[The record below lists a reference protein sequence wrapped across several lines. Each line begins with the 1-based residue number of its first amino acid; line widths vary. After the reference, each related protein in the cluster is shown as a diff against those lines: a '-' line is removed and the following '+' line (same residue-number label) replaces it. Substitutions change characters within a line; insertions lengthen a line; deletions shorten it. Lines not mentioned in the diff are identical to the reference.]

1 LDEVIIHLSEL
12 GGVELLQ
19 VLDNGICI
27 TVQYKTRAD
36 AELAATKGAF
46 FHNKKL
52 IVVWQKNDDEMSL
65 LSSMDSVSLSGGG
78 NGVPEELKQVN
89 GDHSLVGGRTVS
101 GENVN
106 VTDDKTNAAQE
117 PSSDNLQVNGTADG
131 GSVQGKRKR
140 SKEAED
146 DLLYSDDENQQNTV
160 SQDDDNDEILLGDE
174 DEGGRNWRT

>member
-12 GGVELLQ
+12 GEVELLQ
-19 VLDNGICI
+19 VLDNGICV

-65 LSSMDSVSLSGGG
+65 LSSMDGVSLGAGKSDD
-78 NGVPEELKQVN
+78 LKQVN
-89 GDHSLVGGRTVS
+89 GDHSVVGAAS
-101 GENVN
+101 GENSN
-106 VTDDKTNAAQE
+106 VTDEKTNTAQE
-117 PSSDNLQVNGTADG
+117 PSSDNLKANGTTDG
-131 GSVQGKRKR
+131 VQGKRKR

-160 SQDDDNDEILLGDE
+160 VSQDDDNDEILLGDE
-174 DEGGRNWRT
+174 EEGGRNWRT